1 MKTIYLI
8 ERYVINR
15 KTEEWTE
22 ITHMRFDVRQKAL
35 FIKDVKN
42 KGFEYNRKEKAYILR
57 CNPIESLFDRALIIK
72 PFII

>member
-8 ERYVINR
+8 VRYAINR
-15 KTEEWTE
+15 KTGEWTE

-57 CNPIESLFDRALIIK
+57 CKESLSDRAIIIK